1 MPILSTVK
9 TWLAGVEDYALQQAL
24 GGVKLQG
31 WKLVEGRS
39 IRKITDQSEVAK
51 SLLNAGYSSDE
62 ISKPYELKSIT
73 DLEKL
78 VGKKQ
83 FASLCGD
90 FIEKPKGKPTLAP
103 ESDKRAPINPLDDF
117 VGINI

>member
-1 MPILSTVK
+1 MVK

-24 GGVKLQG
+24 SGVVLPG
-31 WKLVEGRS
+31 YKLVEGRS

-51 SLLNAGYSSDE
+51 SLLNAGFTSDD

-90 FIEKPKGKPTLAP
+90 FIEKPTGKPTLVP
-103 ESDKRAPINPLDDF
+103 ESDKRQAINPADDF
-117 VGINI
+117 VGIDI